1 MSDGELQQIGTPEE
15 IYERPANLFVADFV
29 GEPPMNFL
37 PCDPVHAD
45 GGLMLHAAPMTIGA
59 PARLRGALG
68 NHRTPGDLLLGV
80 RPVDI
85 HLTWT
90 PHPEAVGTGTVRLVE
105 NLGDEQIVAVD
116 VGPGSVESV
125 VSASEPARI
134 GDTVW
139 LLIESERV
147 HVFDRAT
154 GRSLAA

>member
-1 MSDGELQQIGTPEE
+1 
-15 IYERPANLFVADFV
+15 
-29 GEPPMNFL
+29 
-37 PCDPVHAD
+37 
-45 GGLMLHAAPMTIGA
+45 
-59 PARLRGALG
+59 
-68 NHRTPGDLLLGV
+68 
-80 RPVDI
+80 
-85 HLTWT
+85 
-90 PHPEAVGTGTVRLVE
+90 VRLVE